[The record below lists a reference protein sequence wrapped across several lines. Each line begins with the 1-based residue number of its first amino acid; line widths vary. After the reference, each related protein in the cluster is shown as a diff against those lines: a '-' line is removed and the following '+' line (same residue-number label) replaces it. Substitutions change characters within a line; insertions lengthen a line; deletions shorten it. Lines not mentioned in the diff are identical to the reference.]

1 MTFRLVLTRLAAPA
15 ASLMACLGMLATGPA
30 LAADTNFCTSMCEST
45 QRECRVEASS
55 GGKERFVPP
64 PETAA
69 RNPLARTAEG
79 AVLGQGAR
87 ALQAAGDTHRRL
99 DRADRCDKS
108 YQQCKRSC
116 VVESGTKQQ
125 TAPAQR

>member
-79 AVLGQGAR
+79 AVPGQGAR

-99 DRADRCDKS
+99 DRADSCDKS

-116 VVESGTKQQ
+116 VVESGTTQQ

>member
-15 ASLMACLGMLATGPA
+15 ASLMACLGVLATGPA

-79 AVLGQGAR
+79 AVPGQGAR
-87 ALQAAGDTHRRL
+87 ALQAAGDTNRRL
-99 DRADRCDKS
+99 DRADSCDKS

>member
-1 MTFRLVLTRLAAPA
+1 
-15 ASLMACLGMLATGPA
+15 MLATGAA
-30 LAADTNFCTSMCEST
+30 LAAETNFCTSMCESA
-45 QRECRVEASS
+45 QRECRVEARS
-55 GGKERFVPP
+55 GGKERLVPP

-79 AVLGQGAR
+79 EVPGQGAR

-99 DRADRCDKS
+99 DRTGACDTS

-116 VVESGTKQQ
+116 VVQTETKQQ
-125 TAPAQR
+125 PAPVQR

>member
-1 MTFRLVLTRLAAPA
+1 MTFRFVLTRLATPA
-15 ASLMACLGMLATGPA
+15 ASLITCLGMLASGPA
-30 LAADTNFCTSMCEST
+30 LAAETNFCTSMCEST

-55 GGKERFVPP
+55 GGKERFMPP

-79 AVLGQGAR
+79 EVPGQGAR

-99 DRADRCDKS
+99 DRTGACDMS

-116 VVESGTKQQ
+116 LVQTETKQQ
-125 TAPAQR
+125 SAPVQR

>member
-30 LAADTNFCTSMCEST
+30 RAADTNFCTSMCEST

-79 AVLGQGAR
+79 AVPGQGAR

-99 DRADRCDKS
+99 DRADSCDKS

>member
-1 MTFRLVLTRLAAPA
+1 MTFRLALTRFTAPA
-15 ASLMACLGMLATGPA
+15 ASLITCLGLLPTGSA
-30 LAADTNFCTSMCEST
+30 LAAETNFCTSMCESA

-79 AVLGQGAR
+79 EVPGQGAR

-99 DRADRCDKS
+99 ARTGACDTS

-116 VVESGTKQQ
+116 VVQTETKQQ
-125 TAPAQR
+125 PAPVQR

>member
-1 MTFRLVLTRLAAPA
+1 MTFRLALTCLAAPA

-79 AVLGQGAR
+79 AVPGQGAR
-87 ALQAAGDTHRRL
+87 VELEGAGPRWRFRVLRDVVLVASGEVALA
-99 DRADRCDKS
+99 
-108 YQQCKRSC
+108 
-116 VVESGTKQQ
+116 
-125 TAPAQR
+125 

>member
-1 MTFRLVLTRLAAPA
+1 MLT
-15 ASLMACLGMLATGPA
+15 TGSA
-30 LAADTNFCTSMCEST
+30 LAAETNFCTSMCEST

-79 AVLGQGAR
+79 AVPGQGAR

-99 DRADRCDKS
+99 DRAGACDKT
-108 YQQCKRSC
+108 YQQCTRSC
-116 VVESGTKQQ
+116 LVPTETKQQ
-125 TAPAQR
+125 AAPAQR

>member
-1 MTFRLVLTRLAAPA
+1 MTFRLALTCLAAPA

-79 AVLGQGAR
+79 AVPGQGAR

-99 DRADRCDKS
+99 DRADRCNKS
-108 YQQCKRSC
+108 YQQCTRSC

>member
-15 ASLMACLGMLATGPA
+15 ASLMACLGMLATCPA

-79 AVLGQGAR
+79 AVPGQGAR

-99 DRADRCDKS
+99 DRADSCDKS

>member
-1 MTFRLVLTRLAAPA
+1 MTFRLALTRLATPA
-15 ASLMACLGMLATGPA
+15 ASLITCLGMLATGSA
-30 LAADTNFCTSMCEST
+30 LAAETNFCTSMCEST

-79 AVLGQGAR
+79 AVPGQGAR

-99 DRADRCDKS
+99 DRVGACDKA

-116 VVESGTKQQ
+116 VVQTETKQQ
-125 TAPAQR
+125 AAPTQR

>member
-1 MTFRLVLTRLAAPA
+1 MTFRLALTRLAAPA
-15 ASLMACLGMLATGPA
+15 ASLIACFGMLATGSA
-30 LAADTNFCTSMCEST
+30 LAAETNFCTSMCEST

-55 GGKERFVPP
+55 GGKERFMPP

-79 AVLGQGAR
+79 EVPGQGAR

-99 DRADRCDKS
+99 DRTGACDKS

-116 VVESGTKQQ
+116 VVQRETKPQA
-125 TAPAQR
+125 APAQR